1 MSIEICAS
9 KHLVVMGTY
18 YPHMPIGKVW
28 ICRLLFV
35 CMFFCNFVFVRL
47 RISLLRI
54 TLAASNFSRWFMGV
68 LGRESPILGIFAPQK
83 PKIRRIVFVSFL
95 LSTHANRQ
103 GVDISFTVCFFLFV
117 FLCVCTVT
125 DFSVEDK
132 TSGVKFCTVVY
143 RCSGQGISHFGELCS
158 PRSPE
163 SDVFNVFFSKSKA
176 HHFLCFF

>member
-68 LGRESPILGIFAPQK
+68 LGRESPILENFAPLEAQNQTFLTFFFF
-83 PKIRRIVFVSFL
+83 KIQ
-95 LSTHANRQ
+95 ST
-103 GVDISFTVCFFLFV
+103 SLFV
-117 FLCVCTVT
+117 FFLSCCTR
-125 DFSVEDK
+125 FLEQCAS
-132 TSGVKFCTVVY
+132 
-143 RCSGQGISHFGELCS
+143 
-158 PRSPE
+158 
-163 SDVFNVFFSKSKA
+163 SDQSSRGYVQIFMNSDSNNNDDDDDDDDDDGDDDNWKKPALTRV
-176 HHFLCFF
+176 